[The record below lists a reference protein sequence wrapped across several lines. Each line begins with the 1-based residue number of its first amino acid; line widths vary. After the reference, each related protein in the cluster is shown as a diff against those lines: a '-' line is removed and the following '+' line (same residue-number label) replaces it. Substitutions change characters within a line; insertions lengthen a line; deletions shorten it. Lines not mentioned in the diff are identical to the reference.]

1 MAAKSKFT
9 AATLAD
15 LGPAKLAGLI
25 FEETQVNPAFRK
37 RVIAALAGVQGP
49 EAVAKLVERRL
60 SALEKA
66 RSFIDWPKIKE
77 FEKDLAATL
86 ASITG
91 EIGPGSPS
99 LAVDLLLRFI
109 ATAGSVFARALSSSR
124 LEDLYGE
131 AVAAL
136 GPLATRLTP
145 TDLAGLPD
153 RVMALADKAGDI
165 APAVIAS
172 LLERASATDL
182 DRWDRLL
189 ADKVAT
195 LQPAYVA
202 RPYRELRQ
210 AIADGRED
218 LDGWIALENEKPSE
232 ARDGLAVAE
241 KLLAAGRAEEALSW
255 LDVGEPSRL
264 AYADALD
271 LADGVVRRDFR
282 LPARIGLKA
291 RILEAL
297 GRGQEAQDLRWAT
310 FETTLDPVILR
321 AFLAKLDD
329 FAEFEVLDKAFAHAL
344 AAKTRYRALY
354 FLAEWPRL
362 DYAARLVLD
371 FGLVWDGSHYQ
382 VLQSVA
388 DRLQE
393 AQPLAA
399 SLLYRA
405 LVEEILAKGKSAAYG
420 HGAAYLARLD
430 DLATRLDPGALAK
443 LGRLSHA
450 DWRAYLSKKH
460 GRKASF
466 WAAVAR

>member
-1 MAAKSKFT
+1 MAAKSKLT
-9 AATLAD
+9 PASLAE
-15 LGPAKLAGLI
+15 LGPAKLAELI
-25 FEETQVNPAFRK
+25 VEEAQANPAFRK
-37 RVIAALAGVQGP
+37 RVTAALAGAQGP

-60 SALEKA
+60 AALEKA

-86 ASITG
+86 ANIIG
-91 EIGPGSPS
+91 EIGPGSAP

-109 ATAGSVFARALSSSR
+109 ATAADVFARALSSNR
-124 LEDLYGE
+124 LEDLYNE
-131 AVAAL
+131 AVSAL
-136 GPLATRLTP
+136 GPLATRLEP
-145 TDLAGLPD
+145 ADLAGLPD
-153 RVMALADKAGDI
+153 RVMALTDRAGDI
-165 APAVIAS
+165 APALIAS
-172 LLERASATDL
+172 LLEQASAADL

-195 LQPAYVA
+195 LQSAYRA
-202 RPYRELRQ
+202 GPYRELRQ
-210 AIADGRED
+210 AIAVRRDD
-218 LDGWIALENEKPSE
+218 LDAWIALENEKPRES
-232 ARDGLAVAE
+232 RDGLAVAE

-255 LDVGEPSRL
+255 LDIEEPSRL

-282 LPARIGLKA
+282 LPARSGLKA
-291 RILEAL
+291 RILEVL
-297 GRGQEAQDLRWAT
+297 GRRQEAQELRWAT
-310 FETTLDPVILR
+310 FEATLDPGILR
-321 AFLAKLDD
+321 AYLARLDD
-329 FAEFEVLDKAFAHAL
+329 FAEFEVLDRAFAHAL
-344 AAKTRYRALY
+344 TAKTRYRALH
-354 FLAEWPRL
+354 FLTEWPRL
-362 DYAARLVLD
+362 DHAARLVLD

-382 VLQSVA
+382 VLQWVA

-393 AQPLAA
+393 EQPLAA

-405 LVEEILAKGKSAAYG
+405 LVEDILMKGKSAAYG

-430 DLATRLDPGALAK
+430 DLATRLDPAALSK

-450 DWRAYLSKKH
+450 DWRAYLRQQH